1 MARFEKVSRFAN
13 IDFAMPARKTL
24 YAAGYDMVV
33 AEDIVL
39 PSVTNALMDFYD
51 DNFRDTL
58 NLNGISKFLKEYD
71 IFKPTLV
78 SSGVKCQ
85 LEQSE
90 YLELS
95 VRSSTPLKYGIIMA
109 NSEGIIDADYY
120 NNKSNEGE
128 IFFQLYNLT
137 PCDIQ
142 LLRGDCLCQG
152 IIKNYQITVD
162 DNQIQKTTRDG
173 GLGSTDSICTSSY
186 PLGWGGLTTTMS
198 YYEDEFKKLS
208 ENDIQ
213 SYVGNG
219 LKKFA
224 QILAKENSNG

>member
-1 MARFEKVSRFAN
+1 MTCFEKVSRFADV
-13 IDFAMPARKTL
+13 DFAMPARKTL
-24 YAAGYDMVV
+24 HAAGYDMVV

-39 PSVTNALMDFYD
+39 PSITNALMDFYD
-51 DNFRDTL
+51 SDFRDTL
-58 NLNGISKFLKEYD
+58 NLEGISKFLKEYD

-120 NNKSNEGE
+120 NNESNEGE

-137 PCDIQ
+137 PFDIQ

-152 IIKNYQITVD
+152 IIKNYQITTD
-162 DNQIQKTTRDG
+162 DNQVEKLIRGG
-173 GLGSTDSICTSSY
+173 GLGSTDPFYSCICTAPSLTAA
-186 PLGWGGLTTTMS
+186 LGWGGLTNTMS
-198 YYEDEFKKLS
+198 YYEDEFKK
-208 ENDIQ
+208 IQ
-213 SYVGNG
+213 ADA
-219 LKKFA
+219 L
-224 QILAKENSNG
+224 KENPNG

>member
-1 MARFEKVSRFAN
+1 MTCFEKVSRFADV
-13 IDFAMPARKTL
+13 DFAMPARKTL
-24 YAAGYDMVV
+24 HAAGYDMVV

-39 PSVTNALMDFYD
+39 PSITNALMDFYD
-51 DNFRDTL
+51 SDFKDTL
-58 NLNGISKFLKEYD
+58 NLEGISKFLKEYD
-71 IFKPTLV
+71 IFKPALV

-120 NNKSNEGE
+120 NNESNEGE

-137 PCDIQ
+137 PFDIQ

-152 IIKNYQITVD
+152 IIKNYQITTD
-162 DNQIQKTTRDG
+162 DNQVEKLIRGG
-173 GLGSTDSICTSSY
+173 GLGSTDPFYSCICTAPSLTAA
-186 PLGWGGLTTTMS
+186 LGWGGLTNTMS
-198 YYEDEFKKLS
+198 YYEDEFKK
-208 ENDIQ
+208 IQ
-213 SYVGNG
+213 ADA
-219 LKKFA
+219 L
-224 QILAKENSNG
+224 KENPNG

>member
-1 MARFEKVSRFAN
+1 MTKFEKVSRFADV
-13 IDFAMPARKTL
+13 DFAMPARKTL
-24 YAAGYDMVV
+24 KAAGYDMVA

-39 PSVTNALMDFYD
+39 PSVTNALMDYYD
-51 DNFRDTL
+51 GVSKDTL
-58 NLNGISKFLKEYD
+58 SLDGISKFLKEYD

-85 LEQSE
+85 LEQNE

-137 PCDIQ
+137 PFDIQ
-142 LLRGDCLCQG
+142 LHRGDCICQG
-152 IIKNYQITVD
+152 IIKYYHITDD
-162 DNQIQKTTRDG
+162 DNQIKKIVRDG
-173 GLGSTDSICTSSY
+173 GLGSTDPLYSRICTAPSLTAA
-186 PLGWGGLTTTMS
+186 LGWGGLTNTMS
-198 YYEDEFKKLS
+198 YYEDEFKK
-208 ENDIQ
+208 IQ
-213 SYVGNG
+213 ADA
-219 LKKFA
+219 L
-224 QILAKENSNG
+224 KENPNG

>member
-1 MARFEKVSRFAN
+1 MARFEKVSRFADV
-13 IDFAMPARKTL
+13 DFAMPARKTL
-24 YAAGYDMVV
+24 YAAGYDMIV

-39 PSVTNALMDFYD
+39 PSVTNALMDFYGN
-51 DNFRDTL
+51 NFRDTL
-58 NLNGISKFLKEYD
+58 NLAGISKFLKEYD

-137 PCDIQ
+137 PFDIQ
-142 LLRGDCLCQG
+142 LLCGDCLCQG

-173 GLGSTDSICTSSY
+173 GLGSTDPFYNSICTSSY
-186 PLGWGGLTTTMS
+186 SLSQNIMS
-198 YYEDEFKKLS
+198 CHEDE
-208 ENDIQ
+208 
-213 SYVGNG
+213 
-219 LKKFA
+219 LKKVLENNSIETPDWVF
-224 QILAKENSNG
+224 INKENPND

>member
-1 MARFEKVSRFAN
+1 MARFEKVSRFADV
-13 IDFAMPARKTL
+13 DFAMPARKTL

-33 AEDIVL
+33 VEDIVL
-39 PSVTNALMDFYD
+39 PSVTNALMDFYGN
-51 DNFRDTL
+51 NFRDTL
-58 NLNGISKFLKEYD
+58 NLAGISKFLKEYD

-137 PCDIQ
+137 PFDIQ
-142 LLRGDCLCQG
+142 LLCGDCLCQG

-162 DNQIQKTTRDG
+162 DNQIQKTTRDD
-173 GLGSTDSICTSSY
+173 GLGSTDPLYNSICTSSY
-186 PLGWGGLTTTMS
+186 PLSQNIMS
-198 YYEDEFKKLS
+198 CHEDE
-208 ENDIQ
+208 
-213 SYVGNG
+213 
-219 LKKFA
+219 LKKVLKNNSIETPDWVFVN
-224 QILAKENSNG
+224 KENPNG

>member
-1 MARFEKVSRFAN
+1 MTKFEKVSRFADV
-13 IDFAMPARKTL
+13 DFAMPARKTL
-24 YAAGYDMVV
+24 HAAGYDMVV

-39 PSVTNALMDFYD
+39 PSITNALMDFYD
-51 DNFRDTL
+51 SDFRDTL
-58 NLNGISKFLKEYD
+58 NLEGISKFLKEYD

-120 NNKSNEGE
+120 NNESNEGE

-137 PCDIQ
+137 PFDIQ
-142 LLRGDCLCQG
+142 LICGDCLCQG
-152 IIKNYQITVD
+152 IIKNYQITTD
-162 DNQIQKTTRDG
+162 DNQVKKAVRDG
-173 GLGSTDSICTSSY
+173 GLGSTDPLYSIEMSSY
-186 PLGWGGLTTTMS
+186 PLGWGGLTNTMS
-198 YYEDEFKKLS
+198 YYEDGFKKLL
-208 ENDIQ
+208 ENNSIETPDWVFI
-213 SYVGNG
+213 N
-219 LKKFA
+219 
-224 QILAKENSNG
+224 KENPNG

>member
-1 MARFEKVSRFAN
+1 MARFEKVSRFADV
-13 IDFAMPARKTL
+13 DFAMPARKTL

-33 AEDIVL
+33 VEDIVL
-39 PSVTNALMDFYD
+39 PSVTNALMDFYGN
-51 DNFRDTL
+51 NFRDTL
-58 NLNGISKFLKEYD
+58 NLAGISKFLKEYD

-137 PCDIQ
+137 PFDIQ
-142 LLRGDCLCQG
+142 LLCGDCLCQG

-162 DNQIQKTTRDG
+162 DNQIQKTARDG
-173 GLGSTDSICTSSY
+173 GLGSTDPLYNSICTSSY
-186 PLGWGGLTTTMS
+186 PLSQNIMS
-198 YYEDEFKKLS
+198 CHEDE
-208 ENDIQ
+208 
-213 SYVGNG
+213 
-219 LKKFA
+219 LKKVLENNSIETPDWVF
-224 QILAKENSNG
+224 INKENPNG

>member
-1 MARFEKVSRFAN
+1 MTRFEKVSRFAS
-13 IDFAMPARKTL
+13 IDFAIPARKTL

-58 NLNGISKFLKEYD
+58 SLDGISKFLKEYD

-85 LEQSE
+85 LEKNE

-137 PCDIQ
+137 PFDIQ
-142 LLRGDCLCQG
+142 LHRGDCLCQG
-152 IIKNYQITVD
+152 IIKNYQITTD
-162 DNQIQKTTRDG
+162 DNQVKKAARDG
-173 GLGSTDSICTSSY
+173 GLGSTNPFYNSICTSSY
-186 PLGWGGLTTTMS
+186 HLTQNITS
-198 YYEDEFKKLS
+198 CHKNE
-208 ENDIQ
+208 
-213 SYVGNG
+213 
-219 LKKFA
+219 LKKVLENNSIETPDQVF
-224 QILAKENSNG
+224 INKENPNG

>member
-1 MARFEKVSRFAN
+1 MARFEKVSRFVDA
-13 IDFAMPARKTL
+13 DFVMPARKTL

-39 PSVTNALMDFYD
+39 PSITNALMDFYD

-58 NLNGISKFLKEYD
+58 SLDGISKFLKEYD

-85 LEQSE
+85 LEKNE

-137 PCDIQ
+137 PFDIQ
-142 LLRGDCLCQG
+142 LHRGDCLCQG
-152 IIKNYQITVD
+152 IIKNYQTTTD
-162 DNQIQKTTRDG
+162 DNQVKKAVRDG
-173 GLGSTDSICTSSY
+173 GLGSTNPFYNSICTSSY
-186 PLGWGGLTTTMS
+186 PLTQNITS
-198 YYEDEFKKLS
+198 CHKNE
-208 ENDIQ
+208 
-213 SYVGNG
+213 
-219 LKKFA
+219 LKKVLENNSIETPDWVF
-224 QILAKENSNG
+224 INKENPNG

>member
-1 MARFEKVSRFAN
+1 MAKFEKVSRFADV
-13 IDFAMPARKTL
+13 DFAMPARKTL
-24 YAAGYDMVV
+24 YSAGYDMVI

-58 NLNGISKFLKEYD
+58 SLDGISTFLKEYD

-95 VRSSTPLKYGIIMA
+95 IRSSTPLKYGIIMA

-120 NNKSNEGE
+120 NNNSNEGE

-142 LLRGDCLCQG
+142 LHRGNCLCQG
-152 IIKNYQITVD
+152 IIKNYQITTD
-162 DNQIQKTTRDG
+162 DNQVKKAVRDG
-173 GLGSTDSICTSSY
+173 GLGSTDPLYNSICTSSY
-186 PLGWGGLTTTMS
+186 PLGWGGLTNTMS
-198 YYEDEFKKLS
+198 YYEDEFKKLL
-208 ENDIQ
+208 ENNSIETPDW
-213 SYVGNG
+213 VFTN
-219 LKKFA
+219 
-224 QILAKENSNG
+224 KENPNG

>member
-1 MARFEKVSRFAN
+1 MARFEKVSRFADV
-13 IDFAMPARKTL
+13 DFAMPARKTL

-39 PSVTNALMDFYD
+39 PSVTNALMDFYGN
-51 DNFRDTL
+51 NFRDTL
-58 NLNGISKFLKEYD
+58 NLAGISKFLKEYD

-137 PCDIQ
+137 PFDIQ
-142 LLRGDCLCQG
+142 LLCGDCLCQG

-173 GLGSTDSICTSSY
+173 GLGSTDSFYNSICTSSY
-186 PLGWGGLTTTMS
+186 PLGWGGLTNTIS
-198 YYEDEFKKLS
+198 YYEDEFKKLL
-208 ENDIQ
+208 ENNSIETPDWVFI
-213 SYVGNG
+213 N
-219 LKKFA
+219 
-224 QILAKENSNG
+224 KENPNG